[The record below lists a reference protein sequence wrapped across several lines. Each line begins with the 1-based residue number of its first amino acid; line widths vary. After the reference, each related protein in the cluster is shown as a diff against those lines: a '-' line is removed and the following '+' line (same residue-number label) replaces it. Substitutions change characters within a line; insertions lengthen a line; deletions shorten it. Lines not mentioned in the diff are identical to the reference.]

1 MGGCNIVSQLLD
13 LRILFVTH
21 DWQQVIYQYN
31 NVTKENA
38 EVLRIKKKF
47 NSLANE
53 RKPTG
58 GALMTATVSE
68 AKKIK
73 QLIDE
78 RIGSGI
84 EGIPTS
90 SSIGDD
96 TADDADNDDDNP
108 VSFNN
113 SQVYDNDVLNDDLND
128 IDIEPTQPLP
138 ALPSTLLQSAQSNV
152 SAVLQQ
158 LDPTAT
164 STTTTAAA
172 TATAVPNTQVPV
184 YTLSSPN
191 AVNKRK
197 RSNNDIMSTALQ
209 AATASETSNNNNMM
223 SMMLQQ
229 ERMMMM
235 MMNQQRTEHREI
247 FNNLLFPSISYGSI
261 LFTRLYIY

>member
-1 MGGCNIVSQLLD
+1 MPPRNPRTATTTTTATSTKGRAANSKNWTPAQLGIMLQQVRSV
-13 LRILFVTH
+13 LPRGAH
-21 DWQQVIYQYN
+21 DWQQVTYQYN

-58 GALMTATVSE
+58 GALMPATVSE

-90 SSIGDD
+90 SSIGND
-96 TADDADNDDDNP
+96 TADNDDDNP

-138 ALPSTLLQSAQSNV
+138 ALPSTLLQSTHSNV

-158 LDPTAT
+158 LDPTVVMTGGT
-164 STTTTAAA
+164 SLYSITGLLMIHAIK
-172 TATAVPNTQVPV
+172 VV
-184 YTLSSPN
+184 S
-191 AVNKRK
+191 
-197 RSNNDIMSTALQ
+197 
-209 AATASETSNNNNMM
+209 
-223 SMMLQQ
+223 
-229 ERMMMM
+229 
-235 MMNQQRTEHREI
+235 RT
-247 FNNLLFPSISYGSI
+247 NL
-261 LFTRLYIY
+261 RH